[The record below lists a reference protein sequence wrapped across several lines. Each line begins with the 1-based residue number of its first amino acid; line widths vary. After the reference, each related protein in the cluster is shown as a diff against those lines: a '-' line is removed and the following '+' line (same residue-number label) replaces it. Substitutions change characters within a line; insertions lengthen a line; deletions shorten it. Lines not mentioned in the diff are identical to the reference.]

1 MAGARHALLSN
12 LSSGNGLLDMQ
23 QAIQASMGQSESQSR
38 PGDLFDETQAKQDAE
53 LALALQETL
62 LDADGF
68 PLQDIALAL
77 QQSALAD

>member
-23 QAIQASMGQSESQSR
+23 QAIQASMGQSESQS
-38 PGDLFDETQAKQDAE
+38 PLDDLFDDTQAKQDAE
-53 LALALQETL
+53 LASALQETL

-77 QQSALAD
+77 QQSSLAD